1 MSRALAVALAL
12 LLQACAN
19 TGPGPLPPGMAVD
32 RDMRGAFRAALC
44 APDRLPADE
53 CVRVLRTYDGE
64 ALATRAPP
72 ASPARHRL
80 VFVPG
85 FLASCFAGIH
95 SFADVVSEARAA
107 GFTADVLGVGGRN
120 DVASNAKLIAA
131 QIERITASDAR
142 RIILIGHSK
151 GANELLQVLVDR
163 PDLAA
168 RVDGILTVAGAMHG
182 SPLASELQGLYG
194 VTLAI
199 MPLSGCDRGEG
210 DPVEDLTL
218 EARAAW
224 WRTNGHAVTAPIYSL
239 VTLPD
244 IASLSFSLFWTY
256 ARLSSSTPDND
267 GMLRVQDQVAPS
279 SRLLGVVNAD
289 HLTVAI
295 PHPGVLYLL
304 VFSPVA
310 FPRPQV
316 YMAAVDVIA
325 AQRP

>member
-1 MSRALAVALAL
+1 MNRALAAALAV
-12 LLQACAN
+12 LLQACAH
-19 TGPGPLPPGMAVD
+19 TGPGPLPPGTAVD

-44 APDRLPADE
+44 SPERLPADE
-53 CVRVLRTYDGE
+53 CARVLRTYEGE
-64 ALATRAPP
+64 APATRPTP

-120 DVASNAKLIAA
+120 DVASNAKLIAG
-131 QIERITASDAR
+131 QIERIVASDTR
-142 RIILIGHSK
+142 RVILIGHSK

-163 PDLAA
+163 PDIAA
-168 RVDGILTVAGAMHG
+168 HVDGVLTVAGSLQG

-210 DPVEDLTL
+210 DPVADLTL

-224 WRTNGHAVTAPIYSL
+224 WKTNGQAITTPIYSL

-244 IASLSFSLFWTY
+244 ISSLSFSLFWTY
-256 ARLSSSTPDND
+256 GRLSSSTPDND
-267 GMLRVQDQVAPS
+267 GMLRVQDQVAPL
-279 SRLLGVVNAD
+279 SRLLGIVNAD

-295 PHPGVLYLL
+295 PHPGLLYLL
-304 VFSPVA
+304 VFSPVP

-316 YMAAVDVIA
+316 YMAAIDVIA

>member
-1 MSRALAVALAL
+1 MNRALAAALAA
-12 LLQACAN
+12 LLQACAH
-19 TGPGPLPPGMAVD
+19 TGPGPLPPGTAVD

-44 APDRLPADE
+44 SPERLPADE
-53 CVRVLRTYDGE
+53 CARVLRTYEGE
-64 ALATRAPP
+64 APATRPTP

-120 DVASNAKLIAA
+120 DVASNAKLIAG
-131 QIERITASDAR
+131 QIERIVASDTR
-142 RIILIGHSK
+142 RVILIGHSK

-163 PDLAA
+163 PDIAA
-168 RVDGILTVAGAMHG
+168 HVDGVLTVAGSLQG

-210 DPVEDLTL
+210 DPVADLTL

-224 WRTNGHAVTAPIYSL
+224 WKTNGQAVTTPIYSL

-244 IASLSFSLFWTY
+244 ISSLSFSLFWTY

-267 GMLRVQDQVAPS
+267 GMLRVQDQVAPL
-279 SRLLGVVNAD
+279 SRLLGIVNAD

-295 PHPGVLYLL
+295 PHPGLLYLL
-304 VFSPVA
+304 VFSPVP

-316 YMAAVDVIA
+316 YMAAIDVIA

>member
-1 MSRALAVALAL
+1 MNRALAAALFM
-12 LLQACAN
+12 LLQACAH
-19 TGPGPLPPGMAVD
+19 TGPGPLPPGVAPE

-44 APDRLPADE
+44 APDRLADE
-53 CVRVLRTYDGE
+53 CARVLRTYDRE
-64 ALATRAPP
+64 AASARPPP

-95 SFADVVSEARAA
+95 SFADVVEEARAA

-120 DVASNAKLIAA
+120 DVAANAKLIAA
-131 QIERITASDAR
+131 QIERITASDSR
-142 RIILIGHSK
+142 RIILVGHSK

-163 PDLAA
+163 PDIGA
-168 RVDGILTVAGAMHG
+168 RVDGVLAVAGALQG
-182 SPLASELQGLYG
+182 SPLASDLRGLYDA
-194 VTLAI
+194 TIAI

-210 DPVEDLTL
+210 DPVGDLTL

-224 WRTNGHAVTAPIYSL
+224 WRTNAHAVTTPIYAL

-244 IASLSFSLFWTY
+244 ISRLSFSLFWTY
-256 ARLSSSTPDND
+256 ARLSLYTPDND
-267 GMLRVQDQVAPS
+267 GMLRVQDQVVPS
-279 SRLLGVVNAD
+279 SRLLGIVNAD

-295 PHPGVLYLL
+295 PHPGLLYLL
-304 VFSPVA
+304 AFSPVP

-316 YMAAVDVIA
+316 YMAAIDVIA

>member
-1 MSRALAVALAL
+1 MSRALAAALVV

-19 TGPGPLPPGMAVD
+19 TGPGPLPHGTAVD

-44 APDRLPADE
+44 SPDRLPADE

-64 ALATRAPP
+64 VAAARPSP

-95 SFADVVSEARAA
+95 SFADVVDEARAA

-120 DVASNAKLIAA
+120 DVVSNAKLIT
-131 QIERITASDAR
+131 QQMERITASDSR
-142 RIILIGHSK
+142 RIIVIGHSK
-151 GANELLQVLVDR
+151 GANELLQMLVDR
-163 PDLAA
+163 PDIAA
-168 RVDGILTVAGAMHG
+168 RIDGVLTVAGALQG
-182 SPLASELQGLYG
+182 SPLASDLRGMYDA
-194 VTLAI
+194 TLAI
-199 MPLSGCDRGEG
+199 LPLAGCDRGTG
-210 DPVEDLTL
+210 DPVGDLTL
-218 EARAAW
+218 ESRATW
-224 WRTNGHAVTAPIYSL
+224 WSRYGDALTTPLYSL

-244 IASLSFSLFWTY
+244 LSRLSFSLFWTY
-256 ARLSSSTPDND
+256 ARLSVSTPDND
-267 GMLRVQDQVAPS
+267 GMLRVQDQVVPS
-279 SRLLGVVNAD
+279 SQLLGIVNAD

-295 PHPGVLYLL
+295 PHPGLLYLL
-304 VFSPVA
+304 VFNPVP

-316 YMAAVDVIA
+316 YRAAIDVIA